1 MKKLLSMT
9 ISLLFLS
16 TNISFATSTVVHDS
30 FNSETLNRDITMQ
43 VYLPEGYDDTKDHEY
58 PVIYML
64 HGAGGLN
71 TDWLTKG
78 GIQVTADQLIA
89 RDELRKSVIIMP
101 TFGTTSW
108 YIDGNSDQAETAFIE
123 EFIPY
128 VEQTFNV
135 RKDRAGRSIGG
146 LSMGGY
152 GALNLSLSYPELFCA
167 AGVLSPA
174 IYDPLPPQTSA
185 ARQTPQFTK
194 DGTFDETM
202 WTNSLYTSR
211 LEDYYAKDTVV
222 PMWIESGDHDSLGIV
237 LAAAKLY
244 WTLHNYQADNIEY
257 RVIDGDH
264 DWMVFRD
271 SAIRALPYMSQK
283 CEILGSPIKE

>member
-16 TNISFATSTVVHDS
+16 TNISFATSKVVHDS

-89 RDELRKSVIIMP
+89 RGELRKSVIIMP
-101 TFGTTSW
+101 TFGATSW

-128 VEQTFNV
+128 VEHTFNV

-167 AGVLSPA
+167 AGV
-174 IYDPLPPQTSA
+174 
-185 ARQTPQFTK
+185 
-194 DGTFDETM
+194 
-202 WTNSLYTSR
+202 
-211 LEDYYAKDTVV
+211 
-222 PMWIESGDHDSLGIV
+222 
-237 LAAAKLY
+237 
-244 WTLHNYQADNIEY
+244 
-257 RVIDGDH
+257 
-264 DWMVFRD
+264 
-271 SAIRALPYMSQK
+271 
-283 CEILGSPIKE
+283 